1 LAFHYDSWIALFADL
16 CDFITLICKLRTMRF
31 RFFLLSFPLLY
42 AFALAGQAQDL
53 PQPKKPNA
61 SVKKA
66 ATSKNEGPTV
76 ITADSVEAKQGQALE
91 ATGNAEL
98 RKDDQS
104 IRADHLIF
112 LQESN
117 ELIADGDVR
126 VEQKSGV
133 MTGPSLKL
141 NLDNNTGEM
150 TQPTFAF
157 ADSKMRGHADVM
169 NIEGKQIFTFE
180 KASYTSCPVGNDDWL
195 LKMGY
200 LELDRNTQ
208 IGTAYNARIEFMGVP
223 FLYTPW
229 MNFPLNDRRRSG
241 MLGPVLGSTN
251 KGGSEITVPF
261 YWNIAPNYDATFS
274 PRIIQKRGNLYD
286 NEFRYMGSSYQ
297 GKFDYGQLLDDKIA
311 LRDRSHSSLLH
322 TQNFGGGFSGSL
334 NMNEASD
341 DAYFRDL
348 SSTPS
353 IAVQKHLLREGAVA
367 YTGGWWTASA
377 RAQSYQTLQD
387 PDAIVPL
394 PYRRLPQVNLA
405 AQRVVGGAVA
415 TVNAEYVD
423 FVHPTSVS
431 GSRTVLNPSVTY
443 PLVNDPAYYVT
454 PKLSVHSTQYSLKE
468 NLAAYEPVY
477 ERTVPIFSLDT
488 GMTLER
494 DFTMYE
500 HEYVQTLE
508 PRIYYVKIP
517 YRDQD
522 ALPIFDTAPS
532 VFSFMQMFTENR
544 FLGSDRIGDADQVT
558 MALTSRLLDGDT
570 GNERLRVAIGQRL
583 SREEPRVIVGV
594 PTATT
599 NQSDVLVSVA
609 GRLTRALTLDS
620 LAQYNPNDS
629 RTEKFAATARYR
641 PEAGK
646 VFNLGYRYTF
656 SADPDPTKTLKQLD
670 LSMQWLLG
678 GRWHMVAQTK
688 YSLQESRTVEALAG
702 LEYNQDCWALRLVAQ
717 EFVTATQERST
728 TYFLQ
733 LELNEMIRVGTDP
746 LAALKQSVP
755 GYTIL
760 SNRPRPASATSL
772 P

>member
-1 LAFHYDSWIALFADL
+1 LAFHYDSRIALFADL
-16 CDFITLICKLRTMRF
+16 CDFITLICKFRTMRF
-31 RFFLLSFPLLY
+31 RFFPLYFSLLY
-42 AFALAGQAQDL
+42 TFSLASQAQDV
-53 PQPKKPNA
+53 PQPEPITPPARK
-61 SVKKA
+61 SA
-66 ATSKNEGPTV
+66 ANNEEGPTV
-76 ITADSVEAKQGQALE
+76 ITADRVEAKQGQTIE

-104 IRADHLIF
+104 IRADHLIY
-112 LQESN
+112 LQESS
-117 ELIADGDVR
+117 ELLADGDVR

-141 NLDNNTGEM
+141 NLDKNIGEM
-150 TQPTFAF
+150 SQPAFAF
-157 ADSKMRGHADVM
+157 TDSKMRGNAQVM
-169 NIEGKQIFTFE
+169 HIEGKQVFTFD
-180 KASYTSCPVGNDDWL
+180 KASYTSCPIGNDDWL
-195 LKMGY
+195 LKMGH

-297 GKFDYGQLLDDKIA
+297 GKFDYGELRDDKIA
-311 LRDRSHSSLLH
+311 NRDRSHSSLLH
-322 TQNFGGGFSGSL
+322 AQNFGAGFSGSL

-348 SSTPS
+348 SSTPA
-353 IAVQKHLLREGAVA
+353 IAVQKHLLREGALNYA
-367 YTGGWWTASA
+367 GGWWNVSA

-394 PYRRLPQVNLA
+394 PYRRLPQVNLG
-405 AQRVVGGAVA
+405 AQRVLGG
-415 TVNAEYVD
+415 TVTALNAEYVE

-431 GSRTVLNPSVTY
+431 GSRTVLYPSVTY

-454 PKLSVHSTQYSLKE
+454 PKLGVHSTKYSLKE
-468 NLAAYEPVY
+468 NLGAFEPEY
-477 ERTVPIFSLDT
+477 ARTVPIFTLDT

-494 DFTMYE
+494 DFTMNE
-500 HEYVQTLE
+500 NEYVQTLE
-508 PRIYYVKIP
+508 PRMYYVKIP

-522 ALPIFDTAPS
+522 ALPNFDTAPS
-532 VFSFMQMFTENR
+532 IFSFMQMFTENR
-544 FLGSDRIGDADQVT
+544 FLGSDRVGDADQVT
-558 MALTSRLLDGDT
+558 MALTSRLLDSNT
-570 GNERLRVAIGQRL
+570 GNERLRVAIGERF
-583 SREEPRVIVGV
+583 SRETPRVILGA

-599 NQSDVLVSVA
+599 NQSDVLLSVG
-609 GRLTRALTLDS
+609 GRLTSTIKLDS

-629 RTEKFAATARYR
+629 RTEKFAATASYR
-641 PEAGK
+641 PELGK

-656 SADPDPTKTLKQLD
+656 SADPDPKKTLKQLD
-670 LSMQWLLG
+670 LSTQWLLG

-688 YSLQESRTVEALAG
+688 YSLQESRTVEVLAG

-717 EFVTATQERST
+717 DFVTATQERSR

-733 LELNEMIRVGTDP
+733 LELSEMIRVGTDP
-746 LAALKQSVP
+746 LSALKLSVP
-755 GYTIL
+755 GYTVL
-760 SNRPRPASATSL
+760 SDRPRPASTPSL